1 MGKIGD
7 DIKNQHRG
15 EIKESTEAL
24 IIEQRLNKLFYVPPN
39 YAEEIRMLKLQ
50 AKLKSSDRYGLH
62 ASAMLASED
71 KFCYREQVLSLFY
84 KQTQGE
90 NVKIGL
96 KRIYE
101 EGNFIGE
108 KWQRLFVRGGI
119 GEPEDMDISRFV
131 PEYDLSYTPDAIVQ
145 IHKRYVVETKSQNT
159 FIWKKEKGHP
169 SGMKQ
174 LKFYLYLEQ
183 VKNGFVLVESKND
196 QEFKVLPAK
205 LDESELDYVIERLER
220 VQLYKRKLKKTKTMV
235 DGICKSQSCKRAEGC
250 NMRDAC
256 FNIGIGRIKLN
267 I

>member
-1 MGKIGD
+1 MGKISD
-7 DIKNQHRG
+7 DLRSNSG
-15 EIKESTEAL
+15 AEVDNTEA
-24 IIEQRLNKLFYVPPN
+24 IIIQQRLNKLFYVPPN
-39 YAEEIRMLKLQ
+39 YSEEIRMLKLQ
-50 AKLKSSDRYGLH
+50 AKLKSGDRYGLH
-62 ASAMLASED
+62 ASAMLTSDD
-71 KFCYREQVLSLFY
+71 KFCYREQVLSLFF
-84 KQTQGE
+84 KQNQGE
-90 NVKIGL
+90 NIKIGL
-96 KRIYE
+96 KRIFE

-131 PEYDLSYTPDAIVQ
+131 PEYDLSYTPDAIIQ
-145 IHKRYVVETKSQNT
+145 IHKQYVVETKSQNS

-174 LKFYLYLEQ
+174 LKFYMFLEQ
-183 VKNGFVLVESKND
+183 IKRGFVLVESKND
-196 QEFKVLPAK
+196 QEVKILPAR

-235 DGICKSQSCKRAEGC
+235 DGICNSQSCKRAEAC

-256 FNIGIGRIKLN
+256 FNVGIGRVRLEN